1 MQSDPMAVLGLT
13 LISSEVFNLITFLL
27 NLSLHHTLF
36 CASMSGKLE
45 QEPKKGIK
53 GRRWGG
59 GGGGRRNTLDH
70 KPHDSEKNIHVQL
83 LMDAVW

>member
-13 LISSEVFNLITFLL
+13 LISSEVFNVITFLL

-45 QEPKKGIK
+45 QEPKKGI
-53 GRRWGG
+53 
-59 GGGGRRNTLDH
+59 RNTLDH

-83 LMDAVW
+83 LMGAVW